1 MLDQTSSAP
10 SRRVRGAC
18 PVDCPDTCSWIV
30 TVEGGRAVKLEGDRD
45 HPYTRGALCVK
56 LNDFLDYA
64 GADDRLLYPL
74 RRTGKKGEGRF
85 QRITWD
91 EAIDEIA
98 ERLRSTIDSH
108 GGEAIWPYVGTGS
121 MGMIQGTAGGGR
133 RLWNL
138 LGASR
143 HISTICTIAGSVGTG
158 YTLGHNQV
166 GMDPE
171 TLAHSKLILLWGSNP
186 ITTHHHLWRVIT
198 TARKNGAHVVVIDPV
213 RTRTAAQADQH
224 LAPVPGTD
232 AALALGLLNV
242 VVSQEAEDGDFLA
255 RHTLG
260 WEAFRERILEYPPS
274 RVAAITG
281 IDEESITA
289 LGERLAT
296 TRPTGIRV
304 TMGMQRHGGGGMA
317 VRTITCIPGVTGD
330 WRHAGGGASYDTRGF
345 FTGNWPALWG
355 DDLRARENR
364 GLAMTRL
371 GEGLLEVGDPP
382 VKALFVYGAN
392 PAASVPDQNKIRRGL
407 EREDLFTVVAEH
419 FPTDTTAYADIV
431 LPSTMQV
438 EHADLHHS
446 YGHVYLNWNEPAVD
460 PPGECLPHT
469 EMFRRLARRL
479 GLNEP
484 RLFDSD
490 DDLARAVL
498 DSDDLR
504 RQGITLESLKE
515 TGWVRLDVAPAPF
528 AEGFPSPSGKL
539 EFHSPRME
547 EDGFDPLAGYTEPY
561 ETTQKDTDLAR
572 RYPLCLIAAA
582 SHNFLNSTF
591 ANVERQET
599 RQGALPVVLHPDDA
613 GVRGLADGDG
623 ARVFNDRGAFQGT
636 VEVSQRVRPGVVAS
650 IKGYWP
656 GRLPGAANA
665 NATVNERDS
674 DMGGGAVFHDNR
686 VEVEALA

>member
-1 MLDQTSSAP
+1 MLDQTQKTP
-10 SRRVRGAC
+10 PRRVRGAC

-56 LNDFLDYA
+56 LNGFLDYA
-64 GADDRLLYPL
+64 RAPDRLLHPL
-74 RRTGKKGEGRF
+74 RRVGAKGEGRF

-91 EAIDEIA
+91 EALDEIA
-98 ERLRSTIDSH
+98 DRLRATIDEH
-108 GGEAIWPYVGTGS
+108 GGEAIWPYLGTGS
-121 MGMIQGTAGGGR
+121 MGMIQGVAGGGR
-133 RLWNL
+133 RLWNA
-138 LGASR
+138 LGTSR

-171 TLAHSKLILLWGSNP
+171 TLANSKLIILWGSNP
-186 ITTHHHLWRVIT
+186 ITTHHHLWCVIT
-198 TARKNGAHVVVIDPV
+198 TARQGGAHVVVIDPV
-213 RTRTAAQADQH
+213 RTRTAAKADQH
-224 LAPVPGTD
+224 LAPIPGTD
-232 AALALGLLNV
+232 AALALGLLHV
-242 VVSQEAEDGDFLA
+242 VVSRGAEDKDFIA
-255 RHTLG
+255 RHTVG

-281 IDEESITA
+281 IAEEHITA

-317 VRTITCIPGVTGD
+317 VRTISCIAGVTGD
-330 WRHAGGGASYDTRGF
+330 WRHVGGGAAYDTRGF
-345 FTGNWPALWG
+345 FAGNWSALWG
-355 DDLRARENR
+355 DDLRTREPR

-371 GEGLLEVGDPP
+371 GAGLLEATDPP
-382 VKALFVYGAN
+382 VKALFVYGSN
-392 PAASVPDQNKIRRGL
+392 PMASVPHQNKIRQGL
-407 EREDLFTVVAEH
+407 ERQDLFTVVAEH

-431 LPSTMQV
+431 LPSTMQM

-446 YGHVYLNWNEPAVD
+446 YGHVYLNWNEPAVAA
-460 PPGECLPHT
+460 PGECLSHT
-469 EMFRRLARRL
+469 EMFRRLARRM

-490 DDLARAVL
+490 DDLARAIL

-504 RQGITLESLKE
+504 GQGVTLESLKE
-515 TGWVRLDVAPAPF
+515 TGWVRLDVPPAPF
-528 AEGFPSPSGKL
+528 AGGFPSPSGKL
-539 EFHSPRME
+539 EFLSARME
-547 EDGFDPLAGYTEPY
+547 ADGFDPLAGYTEPH

-591 ANVERQET
+591 ANVERQEA
-599 RQGALPVVLHPDDA
+599 RQGAIPVVLHPEDA
-613 GVRGLADGDG
+613 GARGLADGAT
-623 ARVFNDRGAFQGT
+623 ARVFNGRGEFRGT
-636 VEVSQRVRPGVVAS
+636 VEVSERVRPGVVAS
-650 IKGYWP
+650 VKGYWP
-656 GRLPGAANA
+656 GRVPGAANA
-665 NATVNERDS
+665 NATVDERDA

-686 VEVEALA
+686 IEVEALA